1 MTEISIAL
9 GALLGFTLVWIV
21 LAYYFNRG
29 EAPTPKRGMGLPR
42 GSTRSIIA
50 VWVIGAFI
58 VFVFFGRDALAE
70 VANADSE
77 STDDIYEKVLVSFT
91 TLVASI
97 SGFYFGARTGQ
108 NIDPP
113 ANGDNPGPPGGG
125 GSVSTDSAESGTGD
139 TTDSG
144 FSD

>member
-1 MTEISIAL
+1 MTEISVAL
-9 GALLGFTLVWIV
+9 GALLGFTMVWIV
-21 LAYYFNRG
+21 LAYVFNRG

-58 VFVFFGRDALAE
+58 IFVFFGREALAE
-70 VANADSE
+70 AVNDPENA

-91 TLVASI
+91 TLDAAI

-108 NIDPP
+108 TIDPP
-113 ANGDNPGPPGGG
+113 GDGGG
-125 GSVSTDSAESGTGD
+125 GSVSPDTLESGTGN

-144 FSD
+144 VSE